1 MKLTSFHQPGGVRP
15 GLLTD
20 DGVVDLTEALA
31 ERPSD
36 LLTVLAAGLLPKV
49 AALATRGDLAV
60 VRDPTLA
67 APIARPGKVLGIGLN
82 YRDHAIESGMAIPTE
97 PIVFGKFAS
106 CVVGPEAPIVL
117 PPISP
122 EVDYEVELVVIIGRT
137 ARGVAESEALDYVA
151 GYMVGNDIS
160 ARDWQL
166 RKPGGQ
172 WILGKSF
179 DSFAPTGPYLV
190 TRDEV
195 ADPHQLGVRLRL
207 NGELMQNST
216 TAQLI
221 FGVDALVSYLSQAM
235 TLEPGDLIFTGT
247 PPGVGFARKP
257 PVFLK
262 PGDVCEAEVDGLGT
276 LRNVCRAG

>member
-1 MKLTSFHQPGGVRP
+1 MKLVSFHHAGGVRP

-36 LLTVLAAGLLPKV
+36 LRTVLAAGLLPKV
-49 AALATRGDLAV
+49 AALAGRGDFEGVKDA
-60 VRDPTLA
+60 RLA

-82 YRDHAIESGMAIPTE
+82 YRDHAVESGMAIPTE
-97 PIVFGKFAS
+97 PVVFGKFAS
-106 CVVGPEAPIVL
+106 AVVGPADPIVI
-117 PPISP
+117 PSISP
-122 EVDYEVELVVIIGRT
+122 EVDYEVELVVVIGRT
-137 ARGVAESEALDYVA
+137 ARGVAESEALDYVG
-151 GYMVGNDIS
+151 GYMVGNDVS

-172 WILGKSF
+172 WVLGKSF
-179 DSFAPTGPYLV
+179 DSFAPTGPWLV

-195 ADPHQLGVRLRL
+195 ADPHRLGVRLRL
-207 NGELMQNST
+207 NGETMQDST
-216 TAQLI
+216 TEQLV
-221 FGVDALVSYLSQAM
+221 FGIETLISYLSQAM